1 MRKRKPTKSG
11 KKTSNRVN
19 HPGSQLITA
28 GICVFL
34 VAIVWM
40 SFSGA
45 LGSDFVNFDDNHYVY
60 GAPHV
65 AGGLTPGAIGWAFTH
80 VHAANWHPLTTISHM
95 LDCEIYGLQPWGH
108 HLSNILLQAA
118 AAILLFLA
126 LRKLTLSLWPS
137 AFVATIFAVHP
148 LRVESVAWISERKDV
163 LSGVFFMLTLLAY
176 ARYARSARFSL
187 GRYLT
192 VIVFFALGLLC
203 KPTLVSLPFVL
214 LLLDYW
220 PLQRMQSVNPE
231 DPKAKNKSQRSQ
243 PTSSILRRLIIE
255 KIPFFVLS
263 AISCVVT
270 FIAQKGALN
279 ATQKVVFPE
288 RLANAVISYV
298 AYLAQTIWPVH
309 LAVLYPFREHDFT
322 IWRIVFALLLLSL
335 ILIVVWIYRKP
346 FPFLL
351 VGWFWFLGA
360 LVPMSGIIQVG
371 WQSRADR
378 YTYLPQIGLL
388 LAITWGVTELIKKM
402 PQHRRL
408 VAVGVA
414 VITLSLVLRTR
425 AQTSIWKNS
434 VTLWQ
439 NAVENTP
446 NNYVAYNNLGEA
458 LVAEEKFDR
467 AATAFEKAIQ
477 INGSMRQA
485 EYNLGNVFVRQHN
498 LPDAIAHYQRALQ
511 IKLDYAEAECNLCN
525 ALLQSGEPSLAIY
538 HCEKAVALKPDS
550 FEVQINLANAFLTAG
565 ETSQAR
571 EHYRKAVVINSDS
584 AEMQCLLGDGLA
596 STGDVSGAISCYQ
609 SAARLEPRN
618 AKVHNDVGLALAKLG
633 KTPEAVAEL
642 QQALQIDPDYAEAEY
657 NIGSLL
663 ARLGRKQ
670 EAATHLVA
678 ALRLKPDYVDAKE
691 QLRELG
697 LPSLP

>member
-1 MRKRKPTKSG
+1 
-11 KKTSNRVN
+11 
-19 HPGSQLITA
+19 
-28 GICVFL
+28 
-34 VAIVWM
+34 M

-45 LGSDFVNFDDNHYVY
+45 LGSDFVNFDDSPYVY
-60 GAPHV
+60 GEPHV
-65 AGGLTPGAIGWAFTH
+65 RGGLTLTAIRWAFTH

-108 HLSNILLQAA
+108 HLTNILFQAA

-148 LRVESVAWISERKDV
+148 LRVESVAWIAERKDV

-220 PLQRMQSVNPE
+220 PLQRMQSANAK
-231 DPKAKNKSQRSQ
+231 DPKAKSKSQRSQ
-243 PTSSILRRLIIE
+243 PTSSIFQGLIIE

-263 AISCVVT
+263 AVSCVVT
-270 FIAQKGALN
+270 FIAQKHALD
-279 ATQKVVFPE
+279 ATQKVVFSE
-288 RLANAVISYV
+288 RLGNTVISYV
-298 AYLAQTIWPVH
+298 VYLAQTIWPVH
-309 LAVLYPFREHDFT
+309 LAVLYPYREHDFT
-322 IWRIVFALLLLSL
+322 IWRVVFALLLLSL
-335 ILIVVWIYRKP
+335 ISIVVWIYRKP

-351 VGWFWFLGA
+351 IGWFWFLGT

-378 YTYLPQIGLL
+378 YTYMPQIGLL
-388 LAITWGVTELIKKM
+388 LAITWGVTELFKKM

-408 VAVGVA
+408 LAVAVA
-414 VITLSLVLRTR
+414 FITLSLVLRTR
-425 AQTSIWKNS
+425 AQTSTWKNS

-439 NAVENTP
+439 NAIENTP
-446 NNYVAYNNLGEA
+446 NNYVAYNNLGQA
-458 LVAEEKFDR
+458 LVKEEEFDR
-467 AATAFEKAIQ
+467 AVTAFEKAIQ

-485 EYNLGNVFVRQHN
+485 EYNLANVLVRQNN

-511 IKLDYAEAECNLCN
+511 IKPDYAEAECNLCN
-525 ALLQSGEPSLAIY
+525 ALLQSGEPSSALY
-538 HCEKAVALKPDS
+538 HCQKAVELKPDS
-550 FEVQINLANAFLTAG
+550 FTVQLNLANAFLAAG
-565 ETSQAR
+565 ETSRAR
-571 EHYRKAVVINSDS
+571 EHFRKAFVIKSDS

-596 STGDVSGAISCYQ
+596 SIGDVSGAISCYQ
-609 SAARLEPRN
+609 SAVRLEPQN
-618 AKVHNDVGLALAKLG
+618 AKVHNNVGLALAKLD
-633 KTPEAVAEL
+633 KTNEAVAEL
-642 QQALQIDPDYAEAEY
+642 QQALQINPAYAEAEY
-657 NIGSLL
+657 NMGSLL

-670 EAATHLVA
+670 EAATHLAA
-678 ALRLKPDYVDAKE
+678 ALRLKPDYVEAKE

-697 LPSLP
+697 MPSLP

>member
-1 MRKRKPTKSG
+1 MRKTKLRKSG
-11 KKTSNRVN
+11 KKTISRANR
-19 HPGSQLITA
+19 PGTQLITA

-34 VAIVWM
+34 AAIVWM

-45 LGSDFVNFDDNHYVY
+45 LGSDFVNFDDNTYVY
-60 GAPHV
+60 ANPHV
-65 AGGLTPGAIGWAFTH
+65 ARGLTVTSIGWAFTH

-108 HLSNILLQAA
+108 HLANILLQAV

-137 AFVATIFAVHP
+137 AFVAAIFAVHP

-192 VIVFFALGLLC
+192 VIVLFALGLLC

-220 PLQRMQSVNPE
+220 PLQRMQSANAK
-231 DPKAKNKSQRSQ
+231 DPKAKTKSQRSD
-243 PTSSILRRLIIE
+243 PTSSIFQRLIIE

-263 AISCVVT
+263 AVSCVVT
-270 FIAQKGALN
+270 FIAQKNALN
-279 ATQKVVFPE
+279 ATQKVVFSE
-288 RLANAVISYV
+288 RVANAVISYA
-298 AYLAQTIWPVH
+298 AYLGQTIWPVH
-309 LAVLYPFREHDFT
+309 LAVLYPYREYDFA
-322 IWRIVFALLLLSL
+322 IWRVVFALVLVSL
-335 ILIVVWIYRKP
+335 ISIVVWIYRKP

-351 VGWFWFLGA
+351 IGWFWFLGM

-388 LAITWGVTELIKKM
+388 LAITWAVTELFKKM
-402 PQHRRL
+402 PQHRWL
-408 VAVGVA
+408 LAVAVA
-414 VITLSLVLRTR
+414 FITLSLVLRTR
-425 AQTSIWKNS
+425 AQTSTWKNS

-446 NNYVAYNNLGEA
+446 NNYVAYNNLGES
-458 LVAEEKFDR
+458 LVAEEEFNR
-467 AATAFEKAIQ
+467 AVTAFEKAIQ

-485 EYNLGNVFVRQHN
+485 EYNLGNVFVRQHH
-498 LPDAIAHYQRALQ
+498 LPEAIDHYQRALQ
-511 IKLDYAEAECNLCN
+511 IKPDYAEAECNLCN
-525 ALLQSGEPSLAIY
+525 ALLQSGEPSLAVY
-538 HCEKAVALKPDS
+538 HCEKAVELKPDS
-550 FEVQINLANAFLTAG
+550 FDMQINLANTFLAAG

-571 EHYRKAVVINSDS
+571 EHYRKAAVIKSDS

-596 STGDVSGAISCYQ
+596 STGDVNGAISCYQ
-609 SAARLEPRN
+609 TAVRLEPQN
-618 AKVHNDVGLALAKLG
+618 AKIHNDVGVALAKLD
-633 KTPEAVAEL
+633 KSREAVAEL
-642 QQALQIDPDYAEAEY
+642 QQALQINPDYAEAEY
-657 NIGSLL
+657 NMGSLF

-670 EAATHLVA
+670 EAATHLTA
-678 ALRLKPDYVDAKE
+678 ALRLKPDYVEAKE

-697 LPSLP
+697 VPSLP